1 MVFIKH
7 GFFRGKENRKIMP
20 YIYKKKQKTQ
30 EMGKQIV
37 YAVSAAVI
45 GVAFYDSLTKTF
57 LQ

>member
-1 MVFIKH
+1 
-7 GFFRGKENRKIMP
+7 MP